1 MIRIPAFKAHLHIEV
16 LAGEGV
22 IVLAEEKLH
31 ILRGT
36 GYEKVVPLIDGLR
49 STDDIVDALNGS
61 VEAARVYYVMT
72 LLETKGH
79 IGEAAPEIAP
89 AVAAFWHAAGIDA
102 VVATRLLSNKFVSVR
117 TLGSADSSAL
127 LRTLRDMSVAVATS
141 EPADLLVVLTDDYLH
156 PDLADI
162 NQLAL
167 AQSRPWLLVRSTG
180 PELWLGPLFT
190 PGHGACWHCL
200 QQRLQRN
207 RHGHR
212 FVAERHHDSSTYP
225 STALGALPSA
235 QAAACEMAAVATLQ
249 FLAGA
254 AHGLTDRM
262 LSLRWNGMETA
273 THTLVRRPHC
283 PCCGTAEMPPLQPLR
298 LKSGKAGFTH
308 DGGHRSVTPETT
320 LNKYA
325 HLVSSITGAVKM
337 LEAVTSDN
345 DIAHVYIAG
354 SNHASKMDR
363 LHHLMQGLRNFSGG
377 KGVSKMQAKCSA
389 LCEALER
396 YSGEYTGSERRQ
408 ERAFQDWPAGDAIHP
423 RELMFCS
430 DRQYAERDLWNKK
443 ESRFNFV
450 PAALD
455 DSAVVDWSPIWSLSE
470 QRHKFIPTQYLYYR
484 APARDGDWTSYCL
497 GCSNGNASG
506 NTIEEAILQ
515 GFFELVERDAVALW
529 WYNRL
534 RRPGV
539 DLQAFNEP
547 YLALIKEHYA
557 SKYRRKVWALDLTFD
572 LGIPVFI
579 AISAEADG
587 GRILFGFGCHFDGRI
602 ALQRAFAEMNQ
613 MVVSFNSIE
622 ANDDGHDAELGA
634 WLRDATL
641 ENQAYLRPDADLPH
655 KRLADYPVQH
665 SGEFLADIEHCRSL
679 IEAQGMEMLVL
690 DQTRTDVG
698 LPVVKV
704 VVPGLRH
711 FWARHAP
718 GRLYDVPVKLGLLS
732 RPLREDELNPIP
744 IFI

>member
-16 LAGEGV
+16 LPGEGV
-22 IVLAEEKLH
+22 VVLAEEKLNL
-31 ILRGT
+31 LRGT
-36 GYEKVVPLIDGLR
+36 TYEKVVPLIDGLR
-49 STDDIVDALNGS
+49 STDDIVDALHGIID
-61 VEAARVYYVMT
+61 AARVYYVMT

-79 IGEAAPEIAP
+79 LCEAAPEIVP
-89 AVAAFWHAAGIDA
+89 AVAAFWHAAGIDP
-102 VVATRLLSNKFVSVR
+102 VVATRLLSSQSVSIR
-117 TLGSADSSAL
+117 TLGSADGSAM
-127 LRTLRDMSVAVATS
+127 LRTLRDMSISITAS
-141 EPADLLVVLTDDYLH
+141 EQADLLIVLTDDYLH

-162 NQLAL
+162 NQRAL

-190 PGHGACWHCL
+190 PGHGACWDCL

-212 FVAERHHDSSTYP
+212 FIAERHGGTTYP

-235 QAAACEMAAVATLQ
+235 QAAACDMAAVAALQ

-262 LSLRWNGMETA
+262 ISLRWTGLETA

-283 PCCGTAEMPPLQPLR
+283 PSCGTAEMPPLQALK
-298 LKSGKAGFTH
+298 LKSGKAGVTR
-308 DGGHRSVTPETT
+308 DGGHRSVTPEVT

-325 HLVSSITGAVKM
+325 HLVSPITGAVKM

-354 SNHASKMDR
+354 SNNASKMDR

-377 KGVSKMQAKCSA
+377 KGVSKIQAKCSA

-408 ERAFQDWPAGDAIHP
+408 ERAFQDWPVGEAIHP
-423 RELMFCS
+423 RDLMFCS
-430 DRQYAERDLWNKK
+430 DRQYAERDQSNQK

-450 PAALD
+450 PAAMD
-455 DSAVVDWSPIWSLSE
+455 DAAVVNWSPIWSLSE
-470 QRHKFIPTQYLYYR
+470 QRYKFIPTQYLYYR
-484 APARDGDWTSYCL
+484 APARDDDWTSYCL

-534 RRPGV
+534 LRPGV
-539 DLQAFNEP
+539 DLHAFDEP
-547 YLALIKEHYA
+547 YLAIIEAHYA
-557 SKYRRKVWALDLTFD
+557 SKYQRKVWALDLTFD

-579 AISAEADG
+579 AVSAEADG
-587 GRILFGFGCHFDGRI
+587 NRVLFGFGCHFDGRI

-622 ANDDGHDAELGA
+622 ANDEGHDAELGA

-641 ENQAYLRPDADLPH
+641 ENQAYLRPDADLPR

-665 SGEFLADIEHCRSL
+665 SGDFLVDVERCRSL
-679 IEAQGMEMLVL
+679 VEAQGMEMLVL
-690 DQTRTDVG
+690 DQTRADVG

-718 GRLYDVPVKLGLLS
+718 GRLYDVPVKMGLLPRS
-732 RPLREDELNPIP
+732 LREDELNPIP